1 MGGGDRDAKNTCKKC
16 GHVKENGTVSIICPK
31 PECQSMKWVLD
42 DPDAIDGL
50 KIKVSEVCGDCN
62 SHIWDTAKAEWRKIE
77 GFSRGDK
84 VPAKINGT
92 QCTCKGTGR
101 KMVNGKPHEETV
113 SIQARTKAFSNTI
126 KEFVMKRYPPNKEIL
141 HFAVE
146 YVVSNNVA
154 PFDNQGESME
164 QAQGVSV
171 EPAVVN
177 QGDPVEPAVVN
188 QGDPVEP
195 AVVNQSD
202 PVEQAVDN
210 QREPVEQA
218 VLLDLTRTSKW
229 KRIKNR
235 WFITT
240 DRNTKMFLKYL
251 TERKRFA
258 FRNRTHAKIAR
269 NEDIIRKL

>member
-1 MGGGDRDAKNTCKKC
+1 MGASGADETKELQKLHRTLIGGDRDAKNTCKKC

-92 QCTCKGTGR
+92 QCTCQGTGR

-113 SIQARTKAFSNTI
+113 NIQARTKAFSNTI

-164 QAQGVSV
+164 QAQGESV
-171 EPAVVN
+171 EP
-177 QGDPVEPAVVN
+177 
-188 QGDPVEP
+188 
-195 AVVNQSD
+195 
-202 PVEQAVDN
+202 AVDN

>member
-1 MGGGDRDAKNTCKKC
+1 MGASGADETKELQKLHRTLIGGDRDAKNTCKKC

-31 PECQSMKWVLD
+31 PGCQSMKWVLD
-42 DPDAIDGL
+42 DPDAIHGL
-50 KIKVSEVCGDCN
+50 KIEVSEVCGDCN

-77 GFSRGDK
+77 GFTRNDK

-92 QCTCKGTGR
+92 LCKCKGTGR

-141 HFAVE
+141 HFYAE
-146 YVVSNNVA
+146 YVISNNVA
-154 PFDNQGESME
+154 PFDNQGK
-164 QAQGVSV
+164 SV
-171 EPAVVN
+171 
-177 QGDPVEPAVVN
+177 DH
-188 QGDPVEP
+188 
-195 AVVNQSD
+195 
-202 PVEQAVDN
+202 
-210 QREPVEQA
+210 A
-218 VLLDLTRTSKW
+218 VLLDLTRTSTW
-229 KRIKNR
+229 KSIKNR

-258 FRNRTHAKIAR
+258 FRNRTYPKIKR
-269 NEDIIRKL
+269 SEDIIGKL

>member
-1 MGGGDRDAKNTCKKC
+1 MGNMVGKWKLLASVCLMFAILVPTCAASGADETKELQKLHRTLIGGDDAVDDA
-16 GHVKENGTVSIICPK
+16 GDDV
-31 PECQSMKWVLD
+31 
-42 DPDAIDGL
+42 DPDAKFGL
-50 KIKVSEVCGDCN
+50 KIKVSEVCWKCIG
-62 SHIWDTAKAEWRKIE
+62 HIEDTAEAEWRMHE
-77 GFSRGDK
+77 RFSRENN
-84 VPAKINGT
+84 VPAKIK
-92 QCTCKGTGR
+92 CTVCKGTGR

-188 QGDPVEP
+188 QGDPVE
-195 AVVNQSD
+195 
-202 PVEQAVDN
+202 
-210 QREPVEQA
+210 QA